1 MRCSRFWFGISLSV
15 LADARIALVA
25 LIVASA
31 APSPARP
38 GPPRSWPGAATL
50 SARSQTSHRG
60 PISQRSRRGS
70 ATGYALKSDGSIV
83 AWGDDTYGE
92 VSNVPSGTGF
102 TAIAA
107 GLYTGYALKSDG
119 SIVAWG
125 FDTYGEVS
133 DVPSGTDFT
142 AIAGGQSNGF
152 ALKTDGSIV
161 AWGYNGYSL
170 VSNVPSG
177 TDFTAIA
184 AGLYNG
190 YAAQDRWFGRGLGSR
205 HRRRGLQRPGGQ
217 RFHSDRGRGIRRLR
231 AASHPRTGIGG
242 TAGTGR
248 AGPACARRRK

>member
-31 APSPARP
+31 ALAGQARAAQIVAWGGDTFGEVSNVPSGTDFTAI
-38 GPPRSWPGAATL
+38 AA
-50 SARSQTSHRG
+50 G
-60 PISQRSRRGS
+60 V

-152 ALKTDGSIV
+152 R
-161 AWGYNGYSL
+161 
-170 VSNVPSG
+170 
-177 TDFTAIA
+177 
-184 AGLYNG
+184 
-190 YAAQDRWFGRGLGSR
+190 AQD
-205 HRRRGLQRPGGQ
+205 
-217 RFHSDRGRGIRRLR
+217 
-231 AASHPRTGIGG
+231 
-242 TAGTGR
+242 
-248 AGPACARRRK
+248 